1 MNQPPQQNMLDEQIK
16 EENSKQFKYELIMYL
31 KEKTNEILMYNEKY
45 GLTKLNLPSESSLKV
60 FPEKTKF
67 VNLGTSVLL
76 TGGQSKDKQKLA
88 KCYLITLIENDSK
101 EHYEVNLMPYGDMK
115 EGRERHNL
123 LFLPNKNFVFAC
135 SGFFSK
141 TCEYTDIYK
150 GEWEIISPLQ
160 KSRGNAS
167 MAYVNNRYIYILGG
181 FDLTEN
187 QKGIYLNDLEY
198 FDINNFAKGWT
209 TINYLNNRGYNM
221 ALTALGVVPI
231 SYHTFLICG
240 GYDGKEYKNTVYKI
254 DSTNHEHPSVEETQT
269 IGNNSIF
276 THNMFCKIRKSYFN
290 FDFQTQMYGFDF
302 ENWRFGTLNMNGK

>member
-1 MNQPPQQNMLDEQIK
+1 
-16 EENSKQFKYELIMYL
+16 
-31 KEKTNEILMYNEKY
+31 
-45 GLTKLNLPSESSLKV
+45 
-60 FPEKTKF
+60 
-67 VNLGTSVLL
+67 
-76 TGGQSKDKQKLA
+76 
-88 KCYLITLIENDSK
+88 
-101 EHYEVNLMPYGDMK
+101 
-115 EGRERHNL
+115 
-123 LFLPNKNFVFAC
+123 
-135 SGFFSK
+135 
-141 TCEYTDIYK
+141 
-150 GEWEIISPLQ
+150 
-160 KSRGNAS
+160 

-209 TINYLNNRGYNM
+209 TINYINNRGYNM